1 MSYCL
6 VIEIKTPWNI
16 LVLNTGQSTN
26 REQHAYVPLT
36 VLLHAVWSR
45 NSLKSLTKITFT
57 CNNGITVWAVKLC
70 HILCVFLQDV
80 HLHGAALCE
89 TSMADVTLVW
99 LLTCNRRRRVSYSPK
114 RLELKHTLT
123 ENLRGFYQSV
133 SSCVSSAYKCLCW
146 HSCTDCTGR
155 VAPLCE
161 SGCAFSTCS
170 PRKRET
176 H

>member
-6 VIEIKTPWNI
+6 VIKTPWNI
-16 LVLNTGQSTN
+16 LFHNTGQSTN
-26 REQHAYVPLT
+26 WEQHVYVPLT
-36 VLLHAVWSR
+36 VLLHTVWSR

-57 CNNGITVWAVKLC
+57 CNDGITVWAVKLC

-89 TSMADVTLVW
+89 TSMADVALVW

-114 RLELKHTLT
+114 KTGAKTHFDWKSKDFTRVCPHVSLQLI
-123 ENLRGFYQSV
+123 SV
-133 SSCVSSAYKCLCW
+133 SAGIAAKTALEGSLPCVRADVPFQLAHLGK
-146 HSCTDCTGR
+146 
-155 VAPLCE
+155 
-161 SGCAFSTCS
+161 
-170 PRKRET
+170 ET